1 MGVWCVSLYHA
12 NFFAIENLAEWV
24 SLFTKYNWAT
34 GVLDCIKMVPE
45 TIVLLWALHDE
56 LAPRVLSLS
65 SGENPGTEV

>member
-34 GVLDCIKMVPE
+34 GVLDYIKMVPE
-45 TIVLLWALHDE
+45 TIVL
-56 LAPRVLSLS
+56 R
-65 SGENPGTEV
+65 